1 MSERDDQF
9 VNPIVDILCAE
20 EEPPEWLIKDIL
32 VQGAFTTLI
41 GESGAGKSYVSYTLG
56 LAVAAGVPALSGIV
70 PKAEPKR
77 VLYFDDENSRQDR
90 DKYLRRAWL
99 GLKALNGGKE
109 PDLGLLLENFW
120 PVGFALGG
128 DDWADKAEEWIVG
141 LRPHLIVF
149 DTANAC
155 TNVDDENS
163 NAEATRAIKA
173 MKRLMRINED
183 QGVIAS
189 TLALKHAKTRTE
201 KGQIRTVRGAKVW
214 KDMSDS
220 VLFQVK
226 LGGRPRKDGLSGTRL
241 VPDKVRAYGLQQPIY
256 IDPVWT
262 DKARNGLQLNGSYKA
277 SNEHT
282 RDEAKDDEE

>member
-1 MSERDDQF
+1 MDFE
-9 VNPIVDILCAE
+9 NPILDILTAE
-20 EEPPEWLIKDIL
+20 EIPPEWLIRDIL
-32 VQGAFTTLI
+32 VQGSFMTLI

-70 PKAEPKR
+70 PRATPRR
-77 VLYFDDENSRQDR
+77 VLYFDDENSQQDR

-99 GLKALNGGKE
+99 GLAAANRNE
-109 PDLGLLLENFW
+109 PDLGLLEKNFW
-120 PVGFALGG
+120 PVSFELGG
-128 DDWADKAEEWIVG
+128 DNWVDRAEELIVQIQ
-141 LRPHLIVF
+141 PHFIVF

-163 NAEATRAIKA
+163 NAEASRAIKH
-173 MKRLMRINED
+173 MKRLMRTNADMGI
-183 QGVIAS
+183 VAS
-189 TLALKHAKTRTE
+189 NMAIKHAKTRTE

-241 VPDKVRAYGLQQPIY
+241 VPDKVRAYGLQRPIY

-262 DKARNGLQLNGSYKA
+262 DRARTGLQLNASYK
-277 SNEHT
+277 STREHE
-282 RDEAKDDEE
+282 RDEARDDE